1 MNFKFKNQR
10 FNSFNFWKFFT
21 LMFFVIERIIS
32 FLIIVVPVLI
42 SVAYLTLAER
52 KIMGSIQQR
61 KGPNVVGFLGLLQP
75 LADGLKLLL
84 KESVI
89 PTNANTFS
97 FILAPILTLFLSLTG
112 WAVIPFSATGFFVDI
127 NLGVLFIFAVSSLGV
142 YGIILSGWSSNSR
155 YAFFGALRSAAQMIS
170 YEVAIGLIL
179 ISVLVC
185 VGSLNFIDVVFFQ
198 HFVFFAVPLFP
209 VFFMF
214 LISILAETN
223 RAPFDLPE
231 AESELVSGYNVEYAS
246 MGFAL
251 FFLAEYGAMILMS
264 ALSVI
269 MFLGGWVSFFPS
281 QIFFDPFVLTIKIA
295 FILFF
300 FVWVRASFP
309 RYRIDQ
315 LMRLCW
321 KIFLPL
327 SLAFVVFIV
336 GILSAFNGTF

>member
-1 MNFKFKNQR
+1 
-10 FNSFNFWKFFT
+10 
-21 LMFFVIERIIS
+21 MFLLEKILNI
-32 FLIIVVPVLI
+32 LIIVVPVLI

-52 KIMGSIQQR
+52 KIMGSMQQR

-84 KESVI
+84 KETVI
-89 PTNANTFS
+89 PTNANTFG
-97 FILAPILTLFLSLTG
+97 FIFAPILTLMLSLFG
-112 WAVIPFSATGFFVDI
+112 WSVIPFSTFSFFVDI
-127 NLGVLFIFAVSSLGV
+127 NIALLFLFAVSSLGV
-142 YGIILSGWSSNSR
+142 YGIIISGWASNSR

-170 YEVAIGLIL
+170 YEVSIGLIL
-179 ISVLVC
+179 ISILVC
-185 VGSLNFIDVVFFQ
+185 TGSLSFVDIVFFQ
-198 HFVFFAVPLFP
+198 KFIFFVIPFFPLFL
-209 VFFMF
+209 MF

-251 FFLAEYGAMILMS
+251 FFLAEYSSMILMS
-264 ALSVI
+264 SLTI
-269 MFLGGWVSFFPS
+269 LMFLGGWLFFIIEIENPIINS
-281 QIFFDPFVLTIKIA
+281 SIFALKICL
-295 FILFF
+295 ILFF
-300 FVWVRASFP
+300 YIWVRASFP

-327 SLAFVVFIV
+327 SLAFVIFVLSAIFSFN
-336 GILSAFNGTF
+336 GIL